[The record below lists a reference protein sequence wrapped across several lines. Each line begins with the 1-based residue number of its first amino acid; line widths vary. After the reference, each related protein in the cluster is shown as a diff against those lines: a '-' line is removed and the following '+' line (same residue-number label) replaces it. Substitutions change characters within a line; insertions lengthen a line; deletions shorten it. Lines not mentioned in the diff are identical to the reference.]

1 MYAQKRKYDEQ
12 EQNIRLL
19 SEVLALKGGVDE
31 KLKETKKSLEQT
43 YSQTSVESNL
53 TGGGTVTENS
63 DYNQSLRQYAYN
75 GLVYDQ
81 LLSLEQQILGLR
93 VQVKATKQIR
103 NADPLTDVVE
113 VGKCGAS
120 K

>member
-1 MYAQKRKYDEQ
+1 M
-12 EQNIRLL
+12 I
-19 SEVLALKGGVDE
+19 DE
-31 KLKETKKSLEQT
+31 KLKETKRALEQT
-43 YSQTSVESNL
+43 NSSTTVEANL
-53 TGGGTVTENS
+53 SGGGTVAENS

-103 NADPLTDVVE
+103 NAEPLTDVVS